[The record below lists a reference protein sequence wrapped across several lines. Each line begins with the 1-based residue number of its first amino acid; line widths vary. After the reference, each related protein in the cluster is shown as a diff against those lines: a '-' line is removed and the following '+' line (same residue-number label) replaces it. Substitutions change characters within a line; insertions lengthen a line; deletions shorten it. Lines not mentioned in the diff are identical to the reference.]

1 MKENIA
7 MKLQPEKQRIRWI
20 DCAKTV
26 AIIAVLVDHNSGLLY
41 QNNNIKII
49 SYFSVSL
56 FILLAGITAF
66 DTTKVVRGGG
76 RHKYWQGLSRI
87 LLHYAIATFILQV
100 WYTHFFDLQTYI
112 SHLLHFSIQAPF
124 YFLLFFLQLKLISP
138 FLVMW
143 CQFCNKQ
150 SLSWLW
156 HIASVLF
163 LCWFSS
169 VLIRY
174 TFMLPVGGGGNFLF
188 GGTYLLLYYIGILL
202 SAFGVFGVLRKR
214 FVLIL
219 FISISF
225 SIIWCWLYI
234 QNIVNFDALLADY
247 YGIGKNPPSVRLLVL
262 SITVLFICY
271 SVFGLLEDSAVKI
284 NQEIVDAMAFIGRY
298 TLYIFM
304 YHLMVRDVIL
314 TFLPVVQ
321 TNIWLMRF
329 AIFIPMLVAPALV
342 VWLINKIKNRF
353 MQIALEA
360 DLGGYKHDY

>member
-1 MKENIA
+1 M
-7 MKLQPEKQRIRWI
+7 
-20 DCAKTV
+20 
-26 AIIAVLVDHNSGLLY
+26 
-41 QNNNIKII
+41 
-49 SYFSVSL
+49 
-56 FILLAGITAF
+56 IT
-66 DTTKVVRGGG
+66 D
-76 RHKYWQGLSRI
+76 
-87 LLHYAIATFILQV
+87 
-100 WYTHFFDLQTYI
+100 
-112 SHLLHFSIQAPF
+112 
-124 YFLLFFLQLKLISP
+124 
-138 FLVMW
+138 
-143 CQFCNKQ
+143 
-150 SLSWLW
+150 
-156 HIASVLF
+156 
-163 LCWFSS
+163 
-169 VLIRY
+169 
-174 TFMLPVGGGGNFLF
+174 
-188 GGTYLLLYYIGILL
+188 
-202 SAFGVFGVLRKR
+202 
-214 FVLIL
+214 VLIL